1 MRLSEAGDDNHGA
14 RHDDHERGDR
24 HQQVD
29 RRRDRTDVGTR
40 IEGIGDD
47 ERQDGRIE
55 SIPPLSPVADD
66 GWEAP
71 RLRL

>member
-1 MRLSEAGDDNHGA
+1 MTTNAGIGTNRLIAA
-14 RHDDHERGDR
+14 AIA
-24 HQQVD
+24 
-29 RRRDRTDVGTR
+29 TDVGTR